1 MSDQPKD
8 EPKHESKAVS
18 CPKCSGYMLECRTIT
33 NKEVSLIPANY
44 VSIYTSKKSAIKA
57 MMCEA
62 CGYTEF
68 YALNPEKLQT
78 QVRPP
83 QL

>member
-8 EPKHESKAVS
+8 DPKATP
-18 CPKCSGYMLECRTIT
+18 CPKCSGNMLECRAIA
-33 NKEVSLIPANY
+33 NKEVHLIPANY

-68 YALNPEKLQT
+68 YALNPEKLQA
-78 QVRPP
+78 QDPPP